1 MKTDQE
7 LCQEVERELEW
18 DPSARCER
26 VTVEVH
32 QGAVTLHG
40 VVAVH
45 SERVAAERAAL
56 RIGGVVDVKNEIELQ
71 PVVADD
77 PDDTAI
83 GEAFQRKLETHV
95 ELQQLTVQASVD
107 ERWLTLSGDL
117 ETWEQH
123 EEALRVARN
132 VAGIRGLTDQL
143 SVRADRPSAV
153 VVRARIREAFERH
166 GCSTEHLPQV
176 QLTGRV
182 VTLVGRVPSDEE
194 RFLAL
199 EAARSVDGIHT
210 VRNCLY
216 VEPSAR

>member
-7 LCQEVERELEW
+7 LCQEIERELEW

-40 VVAVH
+40 VVAVY

-56 RIGGVVDVKNEIELQ
+56 RIGGVVDVTNEIELQ

-77 PDDTAI
+77 PDDDGHRRGVPA
-83 GEAFQRKLETHV
+83 
-95 ELQQLTVQASVD
+95 QARD
-107 ERWLTLSGDL
+107 
-117 ETWEQH
+117 
-123 EEALRVARN
+123 ARR
-132 VAGIRGLTDQL
+132 AAA
-143 SVRADRPSAV
+143 ADRPGQRGRALAHAQRRPGDVGAARRGAARGAQCGWHPWPDRPAV
-153 VVRARIREAFERH
+153 GPGRPTVGSRGSGTDPSAFERH

-176 QLTGRV
+176 RLTGRV
-182 VTLVGRVPSDEE
+182 VTLVGQVPSDEE

-199 EAARSVDGIHT
+199 EAARFVDGIHT
-210 VRNCLY
+210 VRNCLD